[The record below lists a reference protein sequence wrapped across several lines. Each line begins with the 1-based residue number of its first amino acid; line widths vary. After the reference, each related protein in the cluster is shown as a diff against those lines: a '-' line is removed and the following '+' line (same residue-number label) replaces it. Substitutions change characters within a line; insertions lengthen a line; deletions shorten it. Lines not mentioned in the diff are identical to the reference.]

1 MNDLVRRP
9 FHGKSAPLAERV
21 DADLLGVG
29 DALVERGEGSSF
41 IEIWGVDGM
50 SGDAKL
56 VCKCE
61 ESNRLTLSVMEEYD
75 LGHVRATVQQS
86 CCNGARCQ

>member
-1 MNDLVRRP
+1 
-9 FHGKSAPLAERV
+9 
-21 DADLLGVG
+21 
-29 DALVERGEGSSF
+29 
-41 IEIWGVDGM
+41 M

-75 LGHVRATVQQS
+75 LGD
-86 CCNGARCQ
+86 